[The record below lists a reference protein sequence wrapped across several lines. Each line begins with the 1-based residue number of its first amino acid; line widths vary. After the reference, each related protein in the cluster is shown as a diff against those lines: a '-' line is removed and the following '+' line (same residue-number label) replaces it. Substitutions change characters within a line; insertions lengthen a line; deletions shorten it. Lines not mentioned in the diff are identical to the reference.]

1 MENSL
6 AYTLF
11 VRDFVENIL
20 LSLNMDYGKYIDFNK
35 KDSILKTKIDYYN
48 IDNTINHIAYSLLI
62 YGKQTIYFYNKNN
75 KVIVSL
81 NHHKEEKLLGKIKI
95 KFPNRIMNCFK
106 RKKILRQLKEMN
118 YPSSDSYNDND
129 YPRDSLFIMNLIKAK
144 SEKLT
149 KEYLSVNNTEKCTD
163 QYILFREI
171 RKRKYQKMLV
181 NHIMD
186 ELNKSFHQFL
196 NITDCDDN
204 IIFISQSLEEL
215 NMLEKELISNK
226 KTINEV
232 LKILYP
238 SRI

>member
-1 MENSL
+1 M
-6 AYTLF
+6 
-11 VRDFVENIL
+11 
-20 LSLNMDYGKYIDFNK
+20 
-35 KDSILKTKIDYYN
+35 
-48 IDNTINHIAYSLLI
+48 
-62 YGKQTIYFYNKNN
+62 
-75 KVIVSL
+75 

-118 YPSSDSYNDND
+118 YPSSDRYNDND

-204 IIFISQSLEEL
+204 IV
-215 NMLEKELISNK
+215 LIS
-226 KTINEV
+226 
-232 LKILYP
+232 
-238 SRI
+238 